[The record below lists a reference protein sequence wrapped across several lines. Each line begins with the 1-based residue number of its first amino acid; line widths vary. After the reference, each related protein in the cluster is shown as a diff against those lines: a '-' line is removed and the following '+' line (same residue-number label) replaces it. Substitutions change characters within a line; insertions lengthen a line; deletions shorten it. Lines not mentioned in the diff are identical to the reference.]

1 LVYFLPAFGPSK
13 VDLAVMS
20 ALSQHVA
27 LLPAISIAPGM
38 TPQEVEHCK
47 AAIMDLLL
55 DPEQLVPGLQ
65 PINTF
70 Q

>member
-1 LVYFLPAFGPSK
+1 
-13 VDLAVMS
+13 MS

-38 TPQEVEHCK
+38 TTKEVEQCK
-47 AAIMDLLL
+47 EAIMDLLL
-55 DPEQLVPGLQ
+55 DPKQLVTGLK
-65 PINTF
+65 PINIF